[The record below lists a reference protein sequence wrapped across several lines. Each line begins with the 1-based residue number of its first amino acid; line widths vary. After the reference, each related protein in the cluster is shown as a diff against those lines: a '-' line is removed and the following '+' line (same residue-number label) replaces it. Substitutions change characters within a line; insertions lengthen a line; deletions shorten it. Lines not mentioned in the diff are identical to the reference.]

1 MGDLGALPDEELLE
15 LWDDTTDFTERDRI
29 LEELE
34 RRELFPRQQITQWEA
49 ETGAYPLFGDPEF
62 LQKLLAKREFAESL
76 QTTWKPEDDPCG
88 DENKFEVTPVQR
100 FVANLMSP
108 KSPYMSALLY
118 HGVGVG
124 KTCAAVQIAEA
135 WLETFPRDKVILV
148 TPPTIQQG
156 FYRTIFDINRVKVAE
171 EEGVPNTAVG
181 CTGSKYMSL
190 TGTLLERDK
199 TRIQRRVL
207 GAIRRRYAFYG
218 YISFANHVRDL
229 LKAIPKTA
237 TEERRAKL
245 EADIIRRAFSG
256 KMLIVD
262 EAHNLR
268 DLPDDIADEEEDG
281 PGGATEKTDAVA
293 GKLLTP
299 FLRKVLMYAEGM
311 KLVLLTA
318 TPMYNTYREIIFI
331 LNLLLMN
338 DKRALLNESDIF
350 DSRGRFRN
358 NDAKERLGAVARH
371 YVSFMRGENP
381 VSFPIRLKP
390 MDIPAIRSSTYPRLN
405 PRGAEVADSE
415 KIFVDHLPIVP
426 VQLTGDT
433 LRASLAFT
441 GDLPA
446 GEGGLNTI
454 LLEKLVHAGNFIVP
468 ATEETAGD
476 DVDSYRARTDIDSL
490 ATVFTR
496 ETVGGEVRY
505 RARPEVG
512 ARWLGLDQLEQYST
526 KFVTLLRRLKTSEGV
541 DFIYTRF
548 VSGGA
553 IPLAL
558 VLEANGYT
566 PVGRKLGLLADGIQT
581 PGGRQ
586 CALCDHRETEHRANA
601 GLGHDFAP
609 AYYGLLTGDV
619 AISPRNEDVIK
630 RERALDNANGMK
642 MKIIIG
648 SQIASEGVDLR
659 FIREIHVLDS
669 WFHLNKTEQILG
681 RGIRFCSH
689 SALPR
694 EKRNTTIYL
703 YAATLPAE
711 LQKESADL
719 YSYRIAFRKALQVGR
734 VSRVLKENAID
745 CNLNHDAIII
755 AGQERVRQID
765 SQRRERP
772 DVNINDMPFTAV
784 CDWTE
789 CAYDCKPKIDV
800 VPSGTDDS
808 TYSEFAAR
816 WRENSLRER
825 LRALFAIQP
834 SYRDEDLIEM
844 LDVPQPNIAE
854 LLLSV
859 VDNRMF
865 QVTHDGIAGYI
876 RYCNH
881 YFIFQ
886 PNVYGDLSIPMALR
900 VTKIPVRR
908 DAFVPQI
915 RAIEDIEVELT
926 EGAPA
931 EEGEEEVAET
941 EEMRVHGLREA
952 WHGIVEWC
960 TGLADSE
967 VGVKVPEVVYQ
978 RIRKMSKG
986 DGEVETKLRQITEM
1000 VLWFH
1005 RAFHSSG
1012 RKRADKMRLALLE
1025 FFWDH
1030 WFTMEEQRLL
1040 VRAGA
1045 TGVNTMI
1052 DYAVYHMGR
1061 INIMRY
1067 VNPMDGSLLYLC
1079 EDGEPCRKAYV
1090 DAVERDKSD
1099 DPMKRIDL
1107 TERRTGKIYGFMVPK
1122 NGSMVFK
1129 TNEPIATAGAKP
1141 GRGAE
1146 CAIVSNMTEHLK
1158 KLYSLGEIL
1167 ERAGMTDFQLNN
1179 IVLLGTHKVIHAN
1192 RACCLL
1198 ELVLRYMDKL
1208 ILGDK
1213 HWFYRPVAS
1222 YYTGHKG
1229 LFRIGTKS
1237 GKKPSGAKPAKVTKS
1252 RNE

>member
-29 LEELE
+29 LDELE
-34 RRELFPRQQITQWEA
+34 RRELFPRQQIARWEA

-76 QTTWKPEDDPCG
+76 QTTWKPEEDPCG

-135 WLETFPRDKVILV
+135 WLEAFPRDKVMLI

-156 FYRTIFDINRVKVAE
+156 FYRTIFDVNRVKVSD
-171 EEGVPNTAVG
+171 EEGTPNTAVG
-181 CTGSKYMSL
+181 CTGSKYMNL

-237 TEERRAKL
+237 SEERRAKL

-268 DLPDDIADEEEDG
+268 DLPDDIADEEGDG
-281 PGGATEKTDAVA
+281 PGGAAEKSDAAA

-299 FLRKVLMYAEGM
+299 FLRKVLTYAEGM

-331 LNLLLMN
+331 MNLLLMN
-338 DKRALLNESDIF
+338 EKRALLNESDIF

-358 NDAKERLGAVARH
+358 NEAKERLGAVARH

-381 VSFPIRLKP
+381 ISFPIRLKP
-390 MDIPAIRSSTYPRLN
+390 MGTPTISSAVYPRFN
-405 PRGAEVADSE
+405 PRGTEVADAE

-441 GDLPA
+441 ADLPE

-468 ATEETAGD
+468 ATEETRGD
-476 DVDSYRARTDIDSL
+476 DVESYRARTDIDSL
-490 ATVFTR
+490 GTVFTR
-496 ETVGGEVRY
+496 ETVGGEIRF

-526 KFVTLLRRLKTSEGV
+526 KFVTLMNRLKTSEGV
-541 DFIYTRF
+541 DFVYTRF

-586 CALCDHRETEHRANA
+586 CALCDRREAEHRNGAS
-601 GLGHDFAP
+601 LGHDFAP
-609 AYYGLLTGDV
+609 AYYGLLTGDI

-703 YAATLPAE
+703 YAATLPSE

-734 VSRVLKENAID
+734 VSRVLKENAVD

-765 SQRRERP
+765 SQRRERS

-800 VPSGTDDS
+800 VASGTDDS

-865 QVTHDGIAGYI
+865 QVTHGGINGYI

-886 PNVYGDLSIPMALR
+886 PNVYGDLAIPMALR
-900 VTKIPVRR
+900 VAKIPVRR
-908 DAFVPQI
+908 DAFVPHI
-915 RAIEDIEVELT
+915 RAIEDIEVDL
-926 EGAPA
+926 A
-931 EEGEEEVAET
+931 EAGEEEGGEEET
-941 EEMRVHGLREA
+941 VESEEAKIHGLREA

-960 TGLADSE
+960 TGLAESE
-967 VGVKVPEVVYQ
+967 AGVKVPDIIYQ

-986 DGEVETKLRQITEM
+986 DAEIETKLRQITEM
-1000 VLWFH
+1000 VVWFH
-1005 RAFHSSG
+1005 RAFHASS
-1012 RKRADKMRLALLE
+1012 RKRPEKMRLAVLE
-1025 FFWDH
+1025 YFWDH
-1030 WFTMEEQRLL
+1030 WFTLDEQRLL
-1040 VRAGA
+1040 IRIGA
-1045 TGVNTMI
+1045 SGVNAMI

-1061 INIMRY
+1061 INITRH
-1067 VNPMDGSLLYLC
+1067 VNPVDGSLLYIC

-1090 DAVERDKSD
+1090 DAVERDKTD

-1122 NGSMVFK
+1122 NGTMVFK
-1129 TNEPIATAGAKP
+1129 TNEPVATAGTKP

-1158 KLYSLGEIL
+1158 KLYTLGEIL

-1179 IVLLGTHKVIHAN
+1179 VVLLGTHKVVHAN

-1208 ILGDK
+1208 VLGEK
-1213 HWFYRPVAS
+1213 QWFYRPVAS

-1229 LFRIGTKS
+1229 LFRIGTTAKS
-1237 GKKPSGAKPAKVTKS
+1237 GARSKPAKGTATKK
-1252 RNE
+1252 